1 MFMKAALSSHRKL
14 VWSLAL
20 ILAVIGIGTA
30 GYMLIEGW
38 NALDALFMTIIT
50 MSTIGYSEVHK
61 LTPNGQ
67 LFTIGVIAL
76 SIGLAGYALSGLG
89 AFIME
94 GEFKRFLRG
103 RRMDKDISK
112 LTNHIILCGL
122 GRVGLRIAEELSRAG
137 MPFVVIEQ
145 DEAALQDIADQEQI
159 LFLHGDAT
167 RDETLIRAGIKSAR
181 GLMTTLREDKDNV
194 FVVLCAR
201 SLNPKLFIV
210 ARVIEE
216 KNETLLKK
224 AGADRIV
231 SPDAIGGLRM
241 ASLMLRPKVIA
252 FFDEMLR
259 ITGQTLRIE
268 EVYIDEYPALQH
280 RSLGAVNIRK
290 RTGALVLAIKSG
302 EKGYQ
307 FNPGANAELH
317 PGDVLMIVGADEQI
331 APERWAEEYGQ
342 IKQG

>member
-1 MFMKAALSSHRKL
+1 M
-14 VWSLAL
+14 
-20 ILAVIGIGTA
+20 
-30 GYMLIEGW
+30 
-38 NALDALFMTIIT
+38 DALFMTIIT
-50 MSTIGYSEVHK
+50 MSTIGYGEVHK
-61 LTPNGQ
+61 LTPSGQ
-67 LFTIGVIAL
+67 LFTIGIIVL

-103 RRMDKDISK
+103 RRMDKDISN
-112 LTNHIILCGL
+112 LTDHIILCGL
-122 GRVGLRIAEELSRAG
+122 GRVGLRIAEELNRAG

-145 DEAALQDIADQEQI
+145 DEAALEDVVDQEQI

-167 RDETLIRAGIKSAR
+167 RDETLIRAGIKSAS

-216 KNETLLKK
+216 KNEPLLKK

-259 ITGQTLRIE
+259 VTGQLLRIE
-268 EVYIDEYPALQH
+268 EVDIDEYPALQN

-302 EKGYQ
+302 NDAYQ
-307 FNPGANAELH
+307 FNPGANTELR
-317 PGDVLMIVGADEQI
+317 PGDVLIVVGTDQQI
-331 APERWAEEYGQ
+331 ASQRWAAEYGQ
-342 IKQG
+342 INQG

>member
-1 MFMKAALSSHRKL
+1 MIVSLSSHRKL
-14 VWSLAL
+14 VRSLVL
-20 ILAVIGIGTA
+20 IMGVVGFGTA
-30 GYMLIEGW
+30 GYMLLEGW
-38 NALDALFMTIIT
+38 SAMDALFMTIIT
-50 MSTIGYSEVHK
+50 MSTIGYGEVHK
-61 LTPNGQ
+61 LTPKGQ
-67 LFTIGVIAL
+67 LFTIGIIVL

-94 GEFKRFLRG
+94 GEFKRFLRE
-103 RRMDKDISK
+103 RRMEKDISK
-112 LTNHIILCGL
+112 LTDHIILCGL

-137 MPFVVIEQ
+137 MSFVVIEQ
-145 DEAALQDIADQEQI
+145 DDAALQEVAEQEHI

-167 RDETLIRAGIKSAR
+167 RDETLIRAGIKSAS

-216 KNETLLKK
+216 KNEPLLRK

-259 ITGQTLRIE
+259 VTGQLLRIE
-268 EVYIDEYPALQH
+268 EVDIDEYPALQN

-302 EKGYQ
+302 NDAYQ
-307 FNPGANAELH
+307 FNPGANTELR
-317 PGDVLMIVGADEQI
+317 PGDVLIVVGTDQQI
-331 APERWAEEYGQ
+331 ASQRWTAEYGQ
-342 IKQG
+342 INQG